1 MEAALLSSRLTCMPD
16 AGGMFGGAGERID
29 RRPVTADDLDYVN
42 AHATSTPLGDDAEA
56 RAISTLVGGR
66 SSLLVSSTKGHT
78 GHLLGAAG
86 ALEGAFAVMA
96 IAEGKVPA
104 TRNLA
109 SPSGDFGWS
118 HVSTSADQPHAELP
132 VRAALSNSF
141 GFGGTN
147 TSLLFTAHER

>member
-1 MEAALLSSRLTCMPD
+1 M
-16 AGGMFGGAGERID
+16 
-29 RRPVTADDLDYVN
+29 
-42 AHATSTPLGDDAEA
+42 
-56 RAISTLVGGR
+56 
-66 SSLLVSSTKGHT
+66 SSTKGHT

-109 SPSGDFGWS
+109 SPSTDFGWS
-118 HVSTSADQPHAELP
+118 HVSASAEVPYVERP

-141 GFGGTN
+141 GFGGHN
-147 TSLLFTAHER
+147 SSVLFGAFEG